1 MAKYLTGLESVNAG
15 NTTISKNGLSVGA
28 RTYVT
33 PDGIN
38 ANNQKITGVANGT
51 APNDAV
57 NFSQLQSAIGGTAK
71 ATTVKG
77 KDANITVTEGANAN
91 GGKEYTVGLG
101 NKLAVGTAHPV
112 TVDGTTGT
120 ITGLTNTTW
129 NVNNPQAVTGRAA
142 TEDQLKAVNTQVNTN
157 KDKIAQNTTDIG
169 KNKQDIAKNKADI
182 AQNTTDIGKNKT
194 DIAQNK
200 QNIAQNTQD
209 ITTNKNAIST
219 INTTIAKG
227 LNFDGD
233 SGAVINK
240 QLGDKL
246 SIKGGAAAAN
256 LTDNNIGVVSDGS
269 TLNVKLAKTLTG
281 LESVTAGGTIIN
293 SVGFDRR
300 W

>member
-157 KDKIAQNTTDIG
+157 KDKIAQNTTDIAQNTTDIG
-169 KNKQDIAKNKADI
+169 KNKQDIAKNKTDI
-182 AQNTTDIGKNKT
+182 AQNTTDIGKNKQDIAKNKT
-194 DIAQNK
+194 DIATK
-200 QNIAQNTQD
+200 
-209 ITTNKNAIST
+209 
-219 INTTIAKG
+219 
-227 LNFDGD
+227 
-233 SGAVINK
+233 
-240 QLGDKL
+240 
-246 SIKGGAAAAN
+246 
-256 LTDNNIGVVSDGS
+256 
-269 TLNVKLAKTLTG
+269 
-281 LESVTAGGTIIN
+281 
-293 SVGFDRR
+293 
-300 W
+300 